1 MPSAQLRHDPTSARP
16 TDDRPA
22 RRRVSVRMTLTFAA
36 LMAGLGGILA
46 VAQATQETVPEL
58 VPVSRAH
65 DGTWTQLAQFAAHE
79 RAESR
84 LLSYEP
90 ARREREGD
98 DDEQDEPRH

>member
-1 MPSAQLRHDPTSARP
+1 MHL
-16 TDDRPA
+16 
-22 RRRVSVRMTLTFAA
+22 TLTFAA
-36 LMAGLGGILA
+36 LVAGLGGILA
-46 VAQATQETVPEL
+46 VAQTSRETAPEL

-65 DGTWTQLAQFAAHE
+65 DGAWTHLAQSAVLHE
-79 RAESR
+79 RAENR